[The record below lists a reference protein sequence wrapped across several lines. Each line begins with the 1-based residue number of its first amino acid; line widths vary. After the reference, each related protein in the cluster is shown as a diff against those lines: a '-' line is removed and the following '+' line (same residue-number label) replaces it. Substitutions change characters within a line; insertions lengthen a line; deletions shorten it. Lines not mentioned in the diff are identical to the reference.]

1 MGQRYEGTLIVQTPD
16 ANSPTGTYNL
26 TYQYPEAT
34 EEQIFNG
41 CTAFNSNG
49 KRIVGNA
56 RGGAD
61 NPIICKTE
69 QEMTSLLTT
78 DNVGK
83 FVRFEGGNPAYTPIT
98 DGTAVNNVFFNTAVI
113 PDFDELFDSSDAD
126 KLYLEG
132 DSGSCAIVQLGRDQ
146 DSISESKTF
155 QAIRQVSGGVTLTA
169 ITYLGYSYAYIN
181 CIPEDAFSPSDMGI
195 EHWGWQVD
203 RIPEDVISSY
213 RSYNYYNVNSNQTV
227 WGKYISQRLAFA
239 APYTY
244 GQVYTIVESESA
256 LSYKPVYALDKLS
269 NKATADTVLEGFSAY
284 DETGKVI
291 TGAALKNNDAAF
303 IARSLKSVSAKS
315 MKGITSIGNYAFAG
329 CSSLTSVE
337 MGKDIASVGAYA
349 FLNTPNT
356 LEITWENESE
366 GTNITFNS
374 HAFEG
379 YQNTS
384 ILIPARVSWIYQD
397 CFINTDRLK
406 DVYISNLARWA
417 NISFSNLYSN
427 PLYHPNLADGGNLYV
442 NRELLTTLDLSD
454 SGLEEIKAYSFAGAR
469 CLKEVNLP
477 KSTLTHIYSRA
488 FEGCTGMTKLVM
500 PETAFELSGDVF
512 NGCDNL
518 LIVDI
523 PNVDAW
529 RETFVNSE
537 LAANPLSQ
545 NDSSHILI
553 DGAEPSGVVEI
564 SSYFPAYTY
573 QNSSNITGVTIS
585 GGNAST
591 GYLTRIPA
599 YLFRNCTGIT
609 GELRIPRLSI
619 GDHAF
624 SGCTNITSLQSKD
637 EGDPGYNAIL
647 DSGAFESCTALS
659 SIDIDSRFRLSAIND
674 GCFKNCT
681 ALTDISIA
689 YGGNNRIDVA
699 TNAFEGCTNISTVRT
714 AYSNIIK
721 LIPKDNLTSVTL
733 KGIAPDAWMSIEA
746 SQCENATSLVEY
758 NFDMAGRYI
767 TDIGVNAFKGC
778 TALNNFGTILI
789 TTNAN
794 TYVRDSAFEGCT
806 ALTSLKFLEAK
817 SGGTRSVNF
826 GSKSLHI
833 GSAAN
838 KATINML
845 LSVVPSI
852 KSDTFDTSKLEKIVV
867 PAGKKAQYIQNTV
880 WKTLEN
886 YIEEAVN

>member
-83 FVRFEGGNPAYTPIT
+83 FVRFEGGNPEYAPIT
-98 DGTAVNNVFFNTAVI
+98 EGTAVNNVFFNTAVV

-169 ITYLGYSYAYIN
+169 IAYLGYSFAYIN
-181 CIPEDAFSPSDMGI
+181 CIPEDAFSPSDMGV

-303 IARSLKSVSAKS
+303 IARSLTSVSAKS
-315 MKGITSIGNYAFAG
+315 MRGITSIGDYAFAG

-337 MGKDIASVGAYA
+337 IGKDITNVGRYV
-349 FLNTPNT
+349 FLNTPST
-356 LEITWENESE
+356 LEITWEEESA
-366 GTNITFNS
+366 GNNIMFAP
-374 HAFEG
+374 HAYSG
-379 YQNTS
+379 YSNTS
-384 ILIPARVSWIYQD
+384 VVIPARVTNIQNS
-397 CFINTDRLK
+397 CFDNTLYLK
-406 DVYISNLARWA
+406 DVHISDLNRWM
-417 NISFSNLYSN
+417 NISFYDWWSN
-427 PLYHPNLADGGNLYV
+427 PLYHPDITDGGNLYV
-442 NRELLTTLDLSD
+442 NDELLTKLDLSD
-454 SGLEEIKAYSFAGAR
+454 TDFTEINRYCFAGAR
-469 CLKEVNLP
+469 CLTEVILP
-477 KSTLTHIYSRA
+477 KSSLTKISAGAFGSCTALEKVVLPENTDQLFFAGDSFANDSALKEVDTHNIETWYAANPEDIGNYPSYALLANNEEVSHITFNGVEPSGVISIAQNIPARTYQNCKNITGIQIEDSGNFYIREKAFYNCTGLGPQVNVGNLNAGPYSFKNCTSLQILTTSNSTAIYDYA
-488 FEGCTGMTKLVM
+488 FEGCTSLKQLNLASGSVGMGAFKNCSALEKITSSGILRCYSQEGDGSSFEGCSNVKEIDGDLSIIGALPDRTKLQSVSVSYSGSNGSRVNINDNFFKNA
-500 PETAFELSGDVF
+500 TTLHTFAVNGAAKLQRIGVSAFEGCTSLSSV
-512 NGCDNL
+512 
-518 LIVDI
+518 
-523 PNVDAW
+523 
-529 RETFVNSE
+529 TFVS
-537 LAANPLSQ
+537 SYD
-545 NDSSHILI
+545 DSS
-553 DGAEPSGVVEI
+553 V
-564 SSYFPAYTY
+564 
-573 QNSSNITGVTIS
+573 Q
-585 GGNAST
+585 
-591 GYLTRIPA
+591 
-599 YLFRNCTGIT
+599 
-609 GELRIPRLSI
+609 
-619 GDHAF
+619 F
-624 SGCTNITSLQSKD
+624 SD
-637 EGDPGYNAIL
+637 FA
-647 DSGAFESCTALS
+647 
-659 SIDIDSRFRLSAIND
+659 
-674 GCFKNCT
+674 FKNCT
-681 ALTDISIA
+681 ALTSLEIPLCPR
-689 YGGNNRIDVA
+689 G
-699 TNAFEGCTNISTVRT
+699 
-714 AYSNIIK
+714 
-721 LIPKDNLTSVTL
+721 LILGHEALAIGTS
-733 KGIAPDAWMSIEA
+733 D
-746 SQCENATSLVEY
+746 
-758 NFDMAGRYI
+758 
-767 TDIGVNAFKGC
+767 
-778 TALNNFGTILI
+778 
-789 TTNAN
+789 
-794 TYVRDSAFEGCT
+794 
-806 ALTSLKFLEAK
+806 
-817 SGGTRSVNF
+817 
-826 GSKSLHI
+826 
-833 GSAAN
+833 N
-838 KATINML
+838 KATITLKNTA
-845 LSVVPSI
+845 VPSI
-852 KSDTFDTSKLEKIVV
+852 QSDTFDTSKLEKIVV

>member
-146 DSISESKTF
+146 DSISESKAF

-181 CIPEDAFSPSDMGI
+181 CIPEDAFSPSDIGV

-269 NKATADTVLEGFSAY
+269 NKATAATVLEGFSAY

-291 TGAALKNNDAAF
+291 TGTALKNNDAAF
-303 IARSLKSVSAKS
+303 IARTLQSVSAES
-315 MKGITSIGNYAFAG
+315 MRGITSIGDYAFAG
-329 CSSLTSVE
+329 CSSLSSIE
-337 MGKDIASVGAYA
+337 IGKDITRIGSYA
-349 FLNTPNT
+349 FLGAPSSGS
-356 LEITWENESE
+356 LELTWEEENVGSD
-366 GTNITFNS
+366 I
-374 HAFEG
+374 AFGSNAYNG
-379 YQNTS
+379 YRNTS
-384 ILIPARVSWIYQD
+384 VVIPARVSYIYEH
-397 CFINTDRLK
+397 CFDNSIITDVRIS
-406 DVYISNLARWA
+406 DFNRWMYIEFYDSR
-417 NISFSNLYSN
+417 SN
-427 PLYHPNLADGGNLYV
+427 PLYRPETPNGGNLYV
-442 NRELLTTLDLSD
+442 NGELLTKLDLSNT
-454 SGLEEIKAYSFAGAR
+454 EFTEIKKYSFAGAK
-469 CLKEVNLP
+469 CLTEVILP
-477 KSTLTHIYSRA
+477 NSSLTNIYRGA
-488 FEGCTGMTKLVM
+488 FESCIGMTKLVM
-500 PETAFELSGDVF
+500 PVSSITIAADAFT
-512 NGCDNL
+512 GCDNL
-518 LIVDI
+518 TVVDI
-523 PNVDAW
+523 RNMDAW
-529 RETFVNSE
+529 KGTMVYSND
-537 LAANPLSQ
+537 NPLSH
-545 NDSSHILI
+545 NSASHILI
-553 DGAEPSGVVEI
+553 DGIEPSGVVDITAEV
-564 SSYFPAYTY
+564 PAYTY
-573 QNSSNITGVTIS
+573 QNCSGITGFTIS
-585 GGNAST
+585 DPSS
-591 GYLTRIPA
+591 IVEMSA
-599 YLFRNCTGIT
+599 YVFRNCTGMS
-609 GELRIPRLSI
+609 GEIRIPAVSV
-619 GDHAF
+619 GSHAF
-624 SGCTNITSLQSKD
+624 DGCTNITSLTENTDNIGQRTNNVYLRD
-637 EGDPGYNAIL
+637 
-647 DSGAFESCTALS
+647 GAFESCSSLS
-659 SIDIDSRFRLSAIND
+659 SVSFSALLIASIGSR
-674 GCFKNCT
+674 CFGNCT
-681 ALTDISIA
+681 SLSSVTVKYAGLRSMS
-689 YGGNNRIDVA
+689 VA
-699 TNAFEGCTNISTVRT
+699 DDAFEGSTNISNVTT
-714 AYSNIIK
+714 CYSNLIK
-721 LIPKDNLTSVTL
+721 AIPKDSLTSVRRTSL
-733 KGIAPDAWMSIEA
+733 AVGTYINISE
-746 SQCENATSLVEY
+746 SECENAAALTQYV
-758 NFDMAGRYI
+758 FDISGRYI
-767 TDIGVNAFKGC
+767 TNIGANAFKGC
-778 TALNNFGTILI
+778 TALNSFGNIPI
-789 TTNAN
+789 TAYSPS
-794 TYVRDSAFEGCT
+794 YVGDSAFEGCT
-806 ALTSLKFLEAK
+806 ALTSLTFNETQ
-817 SGGTRSVNF
+817 SGTRNVTF

-833 GSAAN
+833 GSTTN

-852 KSDTFDTSKLEKIVV
+852 KADTFDTSKLEKIVV